1 MKTNYIDR
9 AIEVNVPASTA
20 YNVWTQFELF
30 PAFMEDVEEVEQL
43 DERRL
48 RWKAKVLGK
57 VEEWVCE
64 ITEQIPDK
72 RIAWR
77 STDGPSHAGVVTFH
91 RLDEQRTRIMLQMGY
106 TPDAMQKVADALGI
120 FTRRIDKDLTQFKE
134 YAEMHG
140 DDIDGWRGEIPSLP
154 DAKGRR

>member
-20 YNVWTQFELF
+20 YNVWTRFELF

-57 VEEWVCE
+57 EEEWISE

-106 TPDAMQKVADALGI
+106 TPHAMQKVADALGI
-120 FTRRIDKDLTQFKE
+120 FTRRIDKDLAQFKE

>member
-57 VEEWVCE
+57 VEEWISE

-134 YAEMHG
+134 YAEKHG